1 MSDFIPKV
9 LIFGH
14 SFVRRLHHDLVKGF
28 DSRAKQNLTWR
39 DLAYMFV

>member
-14 SFVRRLHHDLVKGF
+14 SFVRRLHDDLVKGLI
-28 DSRAKQNLTWR
+28 RALNKILTWR
-39 DLAYMFV
+39 DLASMFV